1 MIADKLLSHLEKVK
15 AKGNNSWM
23 ACCPAHDDKNPSLVI
38 TEKDE
43 RVLIHCFSH
52 QCDVSDIVHAV
63 GLELSDLFPE
73 KDFREY
79 LPGDMRGTRS
89 IKKKRFPAEAILEA
103 LAEEFVIAEVGLAV
117 LADGGA
123 LNEKAKA
130 RMKEASNRFTNARIA
145 GGLV

>member
-1 MIADKLLSHLEKVK
+1 MIADKLLSRLEKVK
-15 AKGNNSWM
+15 AKGDNSWM
-23 ACCPAHDDKNPSLVI
+23 ACCPAHNDKNPSLIV

-52 QCDVSDIVHAV
+52 QCDVSDIVQAV

-73 KDFREY
+73 QIKIEGSR
-79 LPGDMRGTRS
+79 P

-103 LAEEFVIAEVGLAV
+103 LADELAITEIGLAA
-117 LADGGA
+117 LDNGGT
-123 LNEKAKA
+123 LNQKAQA

>member
-1 MIADKLLSHLEKVK
+1 VIADRILPLLDKVK
-15 AKGNNSWM
+15 RKGDNSWL

-43 RVLIHCFSH
+43 RVLLRCFSH
-52 QCDVSDIVHAV
+52 QCDVSNIVHAV

-73 KDFREY
+73 QINKSGKPIR
-79 LPGDMRGTRS
+79 
-89 IKKKRFPAEAILEA
+89 KKRFSAEAILEA
-103 LAEEFVIAEVGLAV
+103 LADEFVIAELGLAV
-117 LADGGA
+117 LADGGT
-123 LNEKAKA
+123 LNEKAQA

>member
-1 MIADKLLSHLEKVK
+1 MIADKLLSRLEKVK
-15 AKGNNSWM
+15 RKGDNSWL
-23 ACCPAHDDKNPSLVI
+23 ACCPAHDDTNPSLII

-43 RVLIHCFSH
+43 RVLLHCFSS

-73 KDFREY
+73 QIKIE
-79 LPGDMRGTRS
+79 GGRS
-89 IKKKRFPAEAILEA
+89 IKKKRFPTEAILVA
-103 LAEEFVIAEVGLAV
+103 LAEEFVIAEIGLAV
-117 LADGGA
+117 LAEGGT

>member
-1 MIADKLLSHLEKVK
+1 MIADKILPLLDKVK
-15 AKGNNSWM
+15 TKADNSWM

-38 TEKDE
+38 TEKDGV
-43 RVLIHCFSH
+43 VLLHCFSH

-73 KDFREY
+73 QIKIEGGR
-79 LPGDMRGTRS
+79 P
-89 IKKKRFPAEAILEA
+89 IKKKGFPAEAILES
-103 LAEEFVIAEVGLAV
+103 LADEFAITEIGLAV
-117 LADGGA
+117 LANGGT
-123 LNEKAKA
+123 LNEKAQA